1 MKIDESVIKK
11 VMLSMDESA
20 KNDKQFLESTRL
32 KINGFRKSVEDIVGK
47 RKVKYVLATQ
57 NQV

>member
-20 KNDKQFLESTRL
+20 KNDKQL
-32 KINGFRKSVEDIVGK
+32 KKIQKKENAK
-47 RKVKYVLATQ
+47 RKAKSK
-57 NQV
+57 

>member
-20 KNDKQFLESTRL
+20 KNDKEFLESIDLFIYQL
-32 KINGFRKSVEDIVGK
+32 KKNQKKENAK
-47 RKVKYVLATQ
+47 RKAKSK
-57 NQV
+57 